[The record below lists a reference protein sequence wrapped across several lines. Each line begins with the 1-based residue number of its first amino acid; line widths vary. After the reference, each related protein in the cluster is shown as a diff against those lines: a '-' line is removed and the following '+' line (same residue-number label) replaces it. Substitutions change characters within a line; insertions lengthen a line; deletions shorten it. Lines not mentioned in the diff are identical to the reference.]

1 MFLDVQIHFMDVKPS
16 STLFSNKKKVF
27 SSNIFHN
34 NRLKKMS
41 SETSRFKETSRA
53 TKRLNFN
60 QTIHVQSSQQGK
72 KKHKYRFYLATK
84 LRKLER
90 TFQCV

>member
-1 MFLDVQIHFMDVKPS
+1 MDVKPS

-34 NRLKKMS
+34 NRLKKNAKGAS

-53 TKRLNFN
+53 TKRLTFN

-72 KKHKYRFYLATK
+72 KKHK
-84 LRKLER
+84 
-90 TFQCV
+90 